1 MIDVHHHFVPD
12 AYRSA
17 LLAAG
22 IDRPDGMP
30 AIPPWSEAS
39 ALAFIDQMGID
50 TAYLSIST
58 PGVFFEGSAAAD
70 LARIVNETA
79 AGLIATHPGRFGS
92 FATLPLPDVA
102 ASLEEIAHS
111 LDHLALDGIVMLT
124 HYGDIYLG
132 DPRLDPVFDELNRR
146 RAIVFIHPTS
156 PICCEQTALG
166 FPRPILEFMFDTT
179 RTVTNLIYSGTLDR
193 CPDISWI
200 IPHAGAALPSLVGR
214 IDMMRAVAPDR
225 CHAAEPVA
233 NYLGRFHY
241 DVAGPRTDDSL
252 RGLLGIANSK
262 HVLYGSDWP
271 FTPAPGV
278 THSLEALNATTVF
291 DADQLNDIYR
301 YNARRLL
308 PRSR

>member
-12 AYRSA
+12 EYRTA
-17 LLAAG
+17 LISAG

-30 AIPPWSEAS
+30 AVPAWTEAS
-39 ALAFIDQMGID
+39 AIAFIDQMGID

-58 PGVFFEGSAAAD
+58 PGVFFEGSIATN
-70 LARIVNETA
+70 LARMVNETA
-79 AGLIATHPGRFGS
+79 AGLITDHPGRFGG
-92 FATLPLPDVA
+92 FATLPLPDVDS
-102 ASLEEIAHS
+102 SLAEISYA
-111 LDHLALDGIVMLT
+111 LDHLRLDGIVMLT
-124 HYGDIYLG
+124 HYGDCYLG

-214 IDMMRAVAPDR
+214 IDMMRAVVPDQ

-233 NYLGRFHY
+233 NYLGRFYY

-252 RGLLGIANSK
+252 RGLVGIANPK
-262 HVLYGSDWP
+262 QVLYGSDWP
-271 FTPAPGV
+271 FTPVPGV
-278 THSLEALNATTVF
+278 AASLDALRGTAVF
-291 DADQLNDIYR
+291 DEAQLDDIYR
-301 YNARRLL
+301 SNARQLL